1 VSNGHLPSQSTK
13 SVNINVWSDCSG
25 INSEM
30 CALQALSDSI
40 REIIGANVQCN
51 LYYTCD
57 SDTKSIVFAR
67 QNHAPKHVG
76 IDMKQRNFN
85 TGEVWCTLCQ
95 RNLPLPKRGIDLY
108 VGTYPC
114 SPWSRRGTRAGWDH
128 PSVDTF
134 RIGVETIA
142 YIQPAVWII
151 ELGELP
157 DNEAIYEVIAAIRE
171 ACSRAGSECTIQVV
185 RDLMP
190 SHSGYPVRRTRSF
203 FLGWRMDMG
212 SACHVV
218 APLTTLTQHP
228 INFP

>member
-1 VSNGHLPSQSTK
+1 MK
-13 SVNINVWSDCSG
+13 SLGD
-25 INSEM
+25 
-30 CALQALSDSI
+30 
-40 REIIGANVQCN
+40 VQWK

-57 SDTKSIVFAR
+57 SDPRIVVFAR

-76 IDMKQRNFN
+76 IDTKHRIFN

-95 RNLPLPKRGIDLY
+95 RNLPLPMRGIDLY
-108 VGTYPC
+108 VGTYQC

-157 DNEAIYEVIAAIRE
+157 DDGATDEVIAAIQE
-171 ACSRAGSECTIQVV
+171 ACSRAGSECTI
-185 RDLMP
+185 
-190 SHSGYPVRRTRSF
+190 
-203 FLGWRMDMG
+203 
-212 SACHVV
+212 
-218 APLTTLTQHP
+218 
-228 INFP
+228 

>member
-1 VSNGHLPSQSTK
+1 MFG
-13 SVNINVWSDCSG
+13 
-25 INSEM
+25 
-30 CALQALSDSI
+30 LQALSDI
-40 REIIGANVQCN
+40 IKEIICANVQYN

-85 TGEVWCTLCQ
+85 TIEVWCTLCQ
-95 RNLPLPKRGIDLY
+95 RNLPLPKSGIDIY
-108 VGTYPC
+108 VETYPS

-157 DNEAIYEVIAAIRE
+157 ENEAIDEVIAAIRE
-171 ACSRAGSECTIQVV
+171 ACIRAGSECTIQVV

-190 SHSGYPVRRTRSF
+190 SHSGYPVRRTRL
-203 FLGWRMDMG
+203 FLGGAWYG
-212 SACHVV
+212 
-218 APLTTLTQHP
+218 
-228 INFP
+228 

>member
-1 VSNGHLPSQSTK
+1 MCGLIVPALILRCSLCRRSVTASWKSLARMSSVICITHATLTPRALCSQ
-13 SVNINVWSDCSG
+13 D
-25 INSEM
+25 
-30 CALQALSDSI
+30 
-40 REIIGANVQCN
+40 
-51 LYYTCD
+51 
-57 SDTKSIVFAR
+57 
-67 QNHAPKHVG
+67 NHAPKHVG
-76 IDMKQRNFN
+76 IVMKQRNFS
-85 TGEVWCTLCQ
+85 TGEAWCTLCQ

-157 DNEAIYEVIAAIRE
+157 ENEAIDEVIAAIRE

-185 RDLMP
+185 
-190 SHSGYPVRRTRSF
+190 PVRRTRSF
-203 FLGWRMDMG
+203 WGCAWIW
-212 SACHVV
+212 V
-218 APLTTLTQHP
+218 AHAMWLY
-228 INFP
+228 